1 MNKKIERLITAG
13 MITALVAIFFY
24 QVVYGLD
31 IKSVAKHAF
40 YFRYH
45 DGGYKSL
52 LDIPSWLPG
61 YTPPDHRIITYKTG
75 SEARKTGGLNATT
88 DIADNCNDLHAC

>member
-24 QVVYGLD
+24 QVAYGLD
-31 IKSVAKHAF
+31 ITSLAKHAF

-45 DGGYKSL
+45 DGVEETEDTSHF
-52 LDIPSWLPG
+52 S
-61 YTPPDHRIITYKTG
+61 H
-75 SEARKTGGLNATT
+75 GLQWYLENECTNGFFAVT
-88 DIADNCNDLHAC
+88 

>member
-1 MNKKIERLITAG
+1 MNKKMERLITAG

-40 YFRYH
+40 YFRYD
-45 DGGYKSL
+45 DGREDGLYRNT
-52 LDIPSWLPG
+52 DFG
-61 YTPPDHRIITYKTG
+61 NQCYTEDTSHF
-75 SEARKTGGLNATT
+75 SHGLQWYLENECTNGFFAVT
-88 DIADNCNDLHAC
+88 